1 MNTTKLDLKKIE
13 KISKALGDPFRLK
26 VMDMIKKQKN
36 PCQCTAIVE
45 SLELAQSTISH
56 HIKQLVDA
64 DLLIAEKDGRNAS
77 YQINKEV
84 LGAYINFLNQY
95 ES

>member
-1 MNTTKLDLKKIE
+1 MVMKLDLKKVE
-13 KISKALGDPFRLK
+13 KISKALGDPYRLK
-26 VMDMIKKQKN
+26 IMEMVKKQRD
-36 PCQCTAIVE
+36 CLQCTAI
-45 SLELAQSTISH
+45 LEMVDLAQSTVSH
-56 HIKQLVDA
+56 HVKQLVDA

-84 LGAYINFLNQY
+84 LSAYIRFLNQY

>member
-1 MNTTKLDLKKIE
+1 MKLDLKKVE
-13 KISKALGDPFRLK
+13 KISKALGDPYRLK
-26 VMDMIKKQKN
+26 IMEMVKKQRD
-36 PCQCTAIVE
+36 CLQCTAI
-45 SLELAQSTISH
+45 LEMVDLAQSTVSH
-56 HIKQLVDA
+56 HVKQLVDA

-84 LGAYINFLNQY
+84 LSAYIRFLNQY

>member
-1 MNTTKLDLKKIE
+1 MNTKLDIKKIE

-26 VMDMIKKQKN
+26 MMDMIKKQKSA
-36 PCQCTAIVE
+36 CQCTSIVE
-45 SLELAQSTISH
+45 TLDLAQSTISH
-56 HIKQLVDA
+56 HLKQLVDA

-84 LGAYINFLNQY
+84 LGAYIKFLNQY

>member
-1 MNTTKLDLKKIE
+1 MNSKLDLKKIE

-26 VMDMIKKQKN
+26 MMEMIKKQKSA
-36 PCQCTAIVE
+36 CQCTAIVE
-45 SLELAQSTISH
+45 TLDLAQSTISH
-56 HIKQLVDA
+56 HLKQLVDA
-64 DLLIAEKDGRNAS
+64 DLIIAGKDGRHAS

-84 LGAYINFLNQY
+84 LGAYIKFLNQY

>member
-1 MNTTKLDLKKIE
+1 MNTRLDLKKIE

-26 VMDMIKKQKN
+26 VMDMIKKQRS
-36 PCQCTAIVE
+36 PCQCTSIVE
-45 SLELAQSTISH
+45 NLDLAQSTVSH

-77 YQINKEV
+77 YQINQEV
-84 LGAYINFLNQY
+84 LDAYIKFLNQY
-95 ES
+95 KS

>member
-1 MNTTKLDLKKIE
+1 MSSKLDLKKIG

-26 VMDMIKKQKN
+26 MMDMIKKQKN
-36 PCQCTAIVE
+36 HCQCTIIVE
-45 SLELAQSTISH
+45 TLNLAQSTISH
-56 HIKQLVDA
+56 HLKQLVDA
-64 DLLIAEKDGRNAS
+64 DLVIAEKDGRHAS

-84 LGAYINFLNQY
+84 LGAYIRFLNQY